1 MLIRMVCS
9 RDLGLGSNIVP
20 YTTLIIA
27 SLEQGCPSCQPN
39 YILLGLL
46 VQCSMLMSM
55 SSLLMRPMSHATDDE
70 ITMQVQKKKCFDV
83 LTVCNA

>member
-20 YTTLIIA
+20 YTTLIVA
-27 SLEQGCPSCQPN
+27 SLEQGCPSCQSN

-46 VQCSMLMSM
+46 VQCSILMSM
-55 SSLLMRPMSHATDDE
+55 SSLLMRPMSRATDDE
-70 ITMQVQKKKCFDV
+70 VAMQAKHQP
-83 LTVCNA
+83 